1 MKMYSKKNLKDLVRR
16 PSEFLRKDLHQSE
29 IEKEQENELKE
40 KNCTKALN
48 ILRALLIRF
57 IFLGEIGFFI
67 YYLTQLTDNYFY
79 LFMLIGPIIIICDG
93 IYMIFARFGKEFSWY
108 VYLFIF

>member
-1 MKMYSKKNLKDLVRR
+1 MSSKKSLKYLVRR

-40 KNCTKALN
+40 KNYTKALN

-57 IFLGEIGFFI
+57 VFLAEIGFFI
-67 YYLTQLTDNYFY
+67 YYLTQLSGSYFY
-79 LFMLIGPIIIICDG
+79 LFILIGPVVIICDG
-93 IYMIFARFGKEFSWY
+93 IYMIFARFGKEFSW
-108 VYLFIF
+108 